1 MEFSTQLLDYL
12 SFKNDLIKVDLA
24 QVLQYIYI
32 YICHRKTSNKV
43 FVGSQFSN
51 EIGVQN

>member
-12 SFKNDLIKVDLA
+12 SFKNDLIKVGPSIA
-24 QVLQYIYI
+24 IYI